1 MRALTPMTDVTY
13 RALFCDLLTD
23 RVIDALPLT
32 DVEFDDFIGKPGQL
46 RATVPLPDEALARR
60 ARAALR
66 PGRTAVWLERGSDI
80 WWGGILWTSTPAGD
94 ERGRLSVQI
103 QAGTFDSY
111 LEHRILSQ
119 DVHFPPD
126 AKPALPP
133 VDQFEIV
140 RGLVRHAQEQPGGDI
155 GITFGKEVSGVTARR
170 SYAWS
175 DLARVRELIDQL
187 AAMENGFEWRVH
199 CYRDPA
205 SGARVKRL
213 QLGHPRIT
221 TSALADIVLDRPGQ
235 VLAYSLPADS
245 TVQANV
251 WVARGES
258 DNRDQASESRPQLSA
273 VQVATADLRAGW
285 PRLEGSSD
293 LSGISDKRLLD
304 GSAAA
309 ELQRARS
316 PQVIPEVTIRV
327 DGRITPALIGA
338 TVLLRIRDGW
348 HREGPDVRYRVVGL
362 TVTPPARGKGE
373 TAKLYLEEA

>member
-1 MRALTPMTDVTY
+1 MRQPPMRDVTY

-32 DVEFDDFIGKPGQL
+32 EVEFDDFIGKPGQL

-111 LEHRILSQ
+111 LEHRFLSQ
-119 DVHFPPD
+119 DLSFPRE
-126 AKPALPP
+126 AEPALPP

-155 GITFGKEVSGVTARR
+155 GITFGTERSQVATRR
-170 SYAWS
+170 SYAWT

-187 AAMENGFEWRVH
+187 AAMENGFEWRIH
-199 CYRDPA
+199 CFRDPDT
-205 SGARVKRL
+205 GARVKRL
-213 QLGHPRIT
+213 QLGHPTIRT
-221 TSALADIVLDRPGQ
+221 ATRADIVLDRPGP
-235 VLAYSLPADS
+235 VLTYSLPADS

-251 WVARGES
+251 WVTRGES
-258 DNRDQASESRPQLSA
+258 DNRDQASESRPQMSA
-273 VQVATADLRAGW
+273 VQVAEEDLKADW

-293 LSGISDKRLLD
+293 LSGVSEKALLD
-304 GSAAA
+304 SSAAA
-309 ELQRARS
+309 ELQRARR
-316 PQVIPEVTIRV
+316 PQVIPEVTIRM

-348 HREGPDVRYRVVGL
+348 HRDGADARYRVVGL